1 MPEFLEE
8 TFDLF
13 TTFDLIY
20 VIITVLTVIQCSRKG
35 FVLSLFSASKW
46 LLAIIITIIMVP
58 KLKPWAS
65 EYIESN
71 YIADISLGVSIFIIS
86 IFTILIVNKGISKVV
101 RYSGFGS
108 LDSFFGFIFGFFKG
122 YIVCVVLF
130 SLINWFYSYDSWPF
144 ETKKSFTFNYVYKGS
159 NYLIKEFPNE
169 EKYIDSKEKIK
180 DI

>member
-35 FVLSLFSASKW
+35 FVLSLLSASKW

-71 YIADISLGVSIFIIS
+71 YIVDISLGVSIFIIS
-86 IFTILIVNKGISKVV
+86 IFTILIVNKGIGKVV

-122 YIVCVVLF
+122 
-130 SLINWFYSYDSWPF
+130 
-144 ETKKSFTFNYVYKGS
+144 
-159 NYLIKEFPNE
+159 
-169 EKYIDSKEKIK
+169 
-180 DI
+180 